1 MNDDSRLR
9 EGPAYDTLRQRSI
22 ALRNA
27 LLTLH
32 KVLIDSERASFEKT
46 MGTIQSPNHFLQLL
60 TSDPWFAW
68 LRPLSRL
75 IVSMDEA
82 LDQKEPLTI
91 GDADALMSESGR
103 LLVPAEHADGFSWHY
118 FEALQRDPHVV
129 LAHAEA
135 VSFLGP
141 REQTENKQGAE

>member
-1 MNDDSRLR
+1 MNADSLR
-9 EGPAYDTLRQRSI
+9 QAGPEQEDLRQRPLE
-22 ALRNA
+22 LRKA

-32 KVLIDSERASFEKT
+32 KALIDSERASFEKT
-46 MGTIQSPNHFLQLL
+46 MGEIQSPNHFLQLL

-68 LRPLSRL
+68 LHPLSRL

-91 GDADALMSESGR
+91 GDVDALMSRSGR
-103 LLVPAEHADGFSWHY
+103 LLVPAEHADGFSGHY

-135 VSFLGP
+135 VRFLGP
-141 REQTENKQGAE
+141 REPTKE

>member
-1 MNDDSRLR
+1 MNDDLLHQA
-9 EGPAYDTLRQRSI
+9 GPEYESLRQRSLE
-22 ALRNA
+22 LRTA

-46 MGTIQSPNHFLQLL
+46 MGEIQSPNHFLQLL

-91 GDADALMSESGR
+91 ADVDALISQSGR
-103 LLVPAEHADGFSWHY
+103 LLVPAEHGEGFSGHY

-129 LAHAEA
+129 LAHAKL
-135 VSFLGP
+135 VRVLGP
-141 REQTENKQGAE
+141 GDPPGE

>member
-1 MNDDSRLR
+1 MNADALPQA
-9 EGPAYDTLRQRSI
+9 GPDHNGLRQRSLE
-22 ALRNA
+22 LRNA

-46 MGTIQSPNHFLQLL
+46 MGEIQSPNHFLQLL

-91 GDADALMSESGR
+91 GDVDKLMSRPGR
-103 LLVPAEHADGFSWHY
+103 LLVPAEHGEGFSGHY

-129 LAHAEA
+129 LAHAKL
-135 VSFLGP
+135 VRFLGP
-141 REQTENKQGAE
+141 REPTGE